1 MNSCVLFENNSAIIR
16 LKTNSNNTPTMPRSP
31 RPHTPALPAV
41 APPTF
46 RSSAVARLAGMPVS
60 TLRIWEQRYR
70 AVAPTTAPTGH
81 RQYSAQDVDRVV
93 LLRQLTGLGHAIGS
107 LAALSVEQLRELS
120 RTHAAAATAPTEG
133 VPPLPAALRI
143 VVVGQALARRLER
156 PAVLQ
161 RWRQAPVVVAVF
173 DSLAQAARATAQPGG
188 PSVDLL
194 LWHAPSLQADAL
206 AELKAAQNRWG
217 ARHLAVAYRFAGAA
231 ARDALVSGGASVVR
245 EPSDD
250 AALVAWLGSLV
261 QSVVGAPPED
271 PARSARPTDPWSLQA
286 LELGLGGGAVPARRF
301 DDATL
306 AEFAGLSSD
315 VACEC
320 PSHVADLLMQIA
332 SFERYSAHCASRNP
346 EDLELHTSLQRV
358 AGAARILFETALQR
372 VAAAEGLPLR

>member
-1 MNSCVLFENNSAIIR
+1 
-16 LKTNSNNTPTMPRSP
+16 MPRSP
-31 RPHTPALPAV
+31 RPHAPTSPAAT
-41 APPTF
+41 PPTF

-93 LLRQLTGLGHAIGS
+93 LLRQLTGLGHAIGA
-107 LAALSVEQLRELS
+107 LAALSMEQLRELS
-120 RTHAAAATAPTEG
+120 RTHAAAPSAGE
-133 VPPLPAALRI
+133 VPLPAALRI

-156 PAVLQ
+156 PTVLQ

-173 DSLAQAARATAQPGG
+173 DSLAQAAHATGQPDG

-206 AELKAAQNRWG
+206 AELQAAQHRWG

-261 QSVVGAPPED
+261 SSGVGATPDD
-271 PARSARPTDPWSLQA
+271 PARSARPSDPWSLQA